1 MGGLRILSIG
11 GVCLLK
17 VIAGSEGRNEFYF
30 LCSFHRSKKKKKKE
44 NLSHHS
50 FQFHIRHIFDSRLT
64 QPDPNRACLNP
75 THSSVSPTWSSVAHP
90 CSSGDRRAA
99 AGRAA
104 PASPRQKHSAAP
116 AAAHSSPP
124 GLQTQAHPGGGEKRS
139 GHQHRYIH
147 SSTVPGKYCDVLLT
161 HLTATVM
168 TYNIFLFVLYLTY
181 SS

>member
-1 MGGLRILSIG
+1 M
-11 GVCLLK
+11 
-17 VIAGSEGRNEFYF
+17 
-30 LCSFHRSKKKKKKE
+30 SFTFCALFTEAKKKKKKE

-50 FQFHIRHIFDSRLT
+50 FQFHIRHSFDSHLT

-124 GLQTQAHPGGGEKRS
+124 GPQTQAHPGGGREEVRTPAPV
-139 GHQHRYIH
+139 H
-147 SSTVPGKYCDVLLT
+147 PLKYCARELLSCT
-161 HLTATVM
+161 SDTFDSYSYDLRH
-168 TYNIFLFVLYLTY
+168 FFFVLYLIY

>member
-1 MGGLRILSIG
+1 MELVTTADQNSWIYCLDENTVLTLGGLRILSIG

-30 LCSFHRSKKKKKKE
+30 LCSFHRSKKKPKKLVTPQLAF
-44 NLSHHS
+44 N
-50 FQFHIRHIFDSRLT
+50 FIFDTALT
-64 QPDPNRACLNP
+64 HTSLNRACVNP

-124 GLQTQAHPGGGEKRS
+124 GPQTQAHPGGGREEVRTPAPAR
-139 GHQHRYIH
+139 HL
-147 SSTVPGKYCDVLLT
+147 KYSARELL
-161 HLTATVM
+161 
-168 TYNIFLFVLYLTY
+168 
-181 SS
+181 